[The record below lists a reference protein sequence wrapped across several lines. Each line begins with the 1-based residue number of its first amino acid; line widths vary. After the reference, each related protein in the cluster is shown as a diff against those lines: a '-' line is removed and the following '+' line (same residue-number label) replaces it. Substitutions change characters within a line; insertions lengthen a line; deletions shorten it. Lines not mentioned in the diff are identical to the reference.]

1 MFQALEGFLFV
12 VSKEGNVEF
21 VTDNVTT
28 FLNYNKDEVLGKSIY
43 NFIHHGDHTRQV
55 KVHRFTLVLVIV
67 RIQIFLLKE
76 PPAKKRT

>member
-43 NFIHHGDHTRQV
+43 NFIHHGDHTR
-55 KVHRFTLVLVIV
+55 
-67 RIQIFLLKE
+67 
-76 PPAKKRT
+76 

>member
-1 MFQALEGFLFV
+1 MKKIILTIMGDFASFKYDFHMFQALEGFLFV

-43 NFIHHGDHTRQV
+43 NFIHHGDHTR
-55 KVHRFTLVLVIV
+55 
-67 RIQIFLLKE
+67 
-76 PPAKKRT
+76 